1 MLIDQEFLKKLLI
14 LSIQIQH
21 TDDGLVSHKA
31 PEKEIPLSF
40 PLYDSLSKESQHD
53 DLKIEVTQS

>member
-1 MLIDQEFLKKLLI
+1 M
-14 LSIQIQH
+14 SIQIQH
-21 TDDGLVSHKA
+21 TDDGLVSDKA